1 MDVIMYIV
9 VLLDKIH
16 INNFDKELFVY
27 DDFYNLVHDDKNHD
41 HTKDN
46 LEEKNIF
53 GKNNLIKT
61 YHEFLIP
68 DQDEEK
74 HTLYSYIVQI

>member
-9 VLLDKIH
+9 VLRDKIH

-46 LEEKNIF
+46 LEQKQHIHEKFIS
-53 GKNNLIKT
+53 L
-61 YHEFLIP
+61 
-68 DQDEEK
+68 K
-74 HTLYSYIVQI
+74 HTTNF